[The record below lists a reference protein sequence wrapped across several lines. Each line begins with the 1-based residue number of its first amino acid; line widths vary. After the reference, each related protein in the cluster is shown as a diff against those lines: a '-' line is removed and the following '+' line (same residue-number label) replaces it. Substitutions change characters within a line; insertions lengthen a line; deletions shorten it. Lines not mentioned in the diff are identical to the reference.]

1 MSVMVASTDQG
12 GPVVH
17 VSLVKLRQR
26 RDRWGWLFVAPFL
39 IVFVCFLIAPLIY
52 AFYMSLWKKG
62 LVGGAHF
69 AGFANYTRA
78 FTDPIF
84 IHGLERVLLYVL
96 VMVPIQIG
104 LGTIIAMILDMLTTK
119 LARVSRLLIFLPY
132 AVPAMVGALMWS
144 FLYSPNFGP
153 ITSIFRGLGLNAP
166 NLLSSDNI
174 FGSLVN
180 VVTWQWVGYY
190 MIIIFSALKAID
202 PSLYEASLLD
212 GASTV
217 QTAIHVKLPL
227 IVPSLIMC
235 TVFSLIGTLQFY
247 TEPTILR
254 AAAPS
259 AIPVTYT
266 PNMYAANLAFSQG
279 LFNYAATIS
288 FALGI
293 IVFVGSYLFLFLTR
307 KQSGL
312 R

>member
-1 MSVMVASTDQG
+1 MSGIVAASRSVGRPRITVADL
-12 GPVVH
+12 H
-17 VSLVKLRQR
+17 RR
-26 RDRWGWLFVAPFL
+26 RDRWGWVFVAPFL
-39 IVFVCFLIAPLIY
+39 VVFLFFLVAPLVY
-52 AFYMSLWKKG
+52 AGYMSLWAKG
-62 LVGGAHF
+62 LVGGARF
-69 AGFANYTRA
+69 TGLGNYVRV
-78 FTDPIF
+78 FTDAVF
-84 IHGLERVLLYVL
+84 LHGLQRVVFYVL

-104 LGTIIAMILDMLTTK
+104 LGTIIAMVLDVLTTK
-119 LARVSRLLIFLPY
+119 LARVSRLLVFLPY
-132 AVPAMVGALMWS
+132 AVPAMIGALMWS

-153 ITSIFRGLGLNAP
+153 ITALFRSLGLNAP
-166 NLLSSDNI
+166 NLLASTSI

-202 PSLYEASLLD
+202 PSLYEAALLD
-212 GASTV
+212 GASTT

-279 LFNYAATIS
+279 LFNYASTVAFS
-288 FALGI
+288 LGV
-293 IVFVGSYLFLFLTR
+293 IVFIGSYLFLFLTR

-312 R
+312 K